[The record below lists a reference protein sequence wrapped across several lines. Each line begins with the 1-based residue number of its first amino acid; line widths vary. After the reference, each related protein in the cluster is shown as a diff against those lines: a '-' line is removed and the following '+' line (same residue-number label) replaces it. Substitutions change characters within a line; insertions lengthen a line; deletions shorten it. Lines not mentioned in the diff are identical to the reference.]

1 MEIVLPV
8 TFTDV
13 IFRRKRGSDRK
24 YVCGSQ
30 AISYPPVSGQ
40 LISGKEL
47 MQNNDSGKGKR
58 DINPNREREKLLLG
72 GRYISFVT
80 AVEEQKKL
88 NS

>member
-8 TFTDV
+8 TFKDV
-13 IFRRKRGSDRK
+13 IFRRKRGNDRK

-47 MQNNDSGKGKR
+47 MQNDDSGKG
-58 DINPNREREKLLLG
+58 
-72 GRYISFVT
+72 
-80 AVEEQKKL
+80 
-88 NS
+88 

>member
-47 MQNNDSGKGKR
+47 MQNDDSGKG
-58 DINPNREREKLLLG
+58 
-72 GRYISFVT
+72 
-80 AVEEQKKL
+80 
-88 NS
+88 